1 MYDLTTSTLQ
11 DILHGQKFTIKFIT
25 VHTNPPRKPPK
36 SGWTAKSG
44 LVACDMQNLMD
55 IMVGAVSELS
65 DGPKSSN
72 LGF

>member
-36 SGWTAKSG
+36 SIWRAKYG
-44 LVACDMQNLMD
+44 LVAYLFY
-55 IMVGAVSELS
+55 EEF
-65 DGPKSSN
+65 DGHHDRKNFREFLAPPQ
-72 LGF
+72 